1 MRLSLVGIFATI
13 VFGQCLSGHPGQ
25 HFIFSLPETYD
36 QKRLKEWL
44 DTTQPGGVMLT
55 AFHVQHREQTKEL
68 ISFIHKIT
76 NTLVTIDWEGGIVS
90 RPNESGDF
98 HSVPSPWLL
107 ASAGRSACFLAGMLI
122 GHQLRDIGVDMV
134 FAPSLDLFGSRI
146 LATRCF
152 SSDPD
157 IVSECGIAF
166 SRGLEAQGVTPVIKH
181 FPGLGYGTKDTHL
194 DGTVIDIPNQELE
207 KNIRPFKKALQA
219 GINTIMVSHA
229 IVPALDN
236 IPSTLSKN
244 IVTYIKSL
252 NPNTILITDDFS
264 MKAVTHKKTLLDA
277 VNTAIRAG
285 YDFIIYSGTIQ
296 DQVNLIKS
304 VKNIPAKTDKKI
316 QNKSQPPTLDEKALA
331 QQLALFCVQPAEKM
345 PALAH
350 KKIIL
355 ATVHLPKI
363 RPSESWFVNNKKSY
377 LKNQLQTC
385 SKKTIQE
392 YLLNPLDKKTI
403 NTVKNVVAQAK
414 KQNAIVIASLFWY
427 GQGAWNRQQDLW
439 LSELKKMGNNLIIL
453 TLGMPIK
460 TNHTIINL
468 GSFQKPILDRAVE
481 ILMPYFAKASQPT
494 PEATAGR
501 PPGDILLQ
509 QDIEEHLTGKRFGL
523 LCHACSV
530 VYEPNKKPVF
540 LPDKLYAWTKKQKNT
555 KLAAIFSPEH
565 GLEGR
570 VANGQTVASKNT
582 SRWGCPV
589 YSLYGNTKRPT
600 QEMLKNIDVI
610 VVDLQDVGVRCF
622 TYAST
627 IELLLQEAKKHNISI
642 IVLDRPNPIAIWGSQ
657 GPILNKNFT
666 SFIGRLPT
674 PFLHGLTMGQIA
686 TLLNKN
692 IGAELTVIDK
702 KMYGPFIPPSPN
714 LNHPITLFCY
724 PITVFLEGTNYS
736 EGRGTQY
743 PFQQIGAP
751 WVNAKTLAKTLNR
764 ANLSGVW
771 FEPVSFTPRD
781 IEEMA
786 TKPKHKNNLCHG
798 VFLHIHNIQNIK
810 PMIVAKTILETL
822 FLLYPEK
829 SRWIKTGKQY
839 TVDLLVGNNTWRT
852 EITEEA
858 NSY

>member
-1 MRLSLVGIFATI
+1 MRLSLTGIFAAAI
-13 VFGQCLSGHPGQ
+13 LSYCLGEHPGQ
-25 HFIFSLPETYD
+25 HFIFSLPETFD
-36 QKRLKEWL
+36 QKALKNWL
-44 DTTQPGGVMLT
+44 ETTRPGGVMLT
-55 AFHVQHREQTKEL
+55 SFHMQKRDAAKEL
-68 ISFIHKIT
+68 LTFIHKTID
-76 NTLVTIDWEGGIVS
+76 TLICIDWEGGIVS
-90 RPNESGDF
+90 RPNESGEF

-122 GHQLRDIGVDMV
+122 GHQLCDIGVDMV

-146 LATRCF
+146 LASRCF

-166 SRGLEAQGVTPVIKH
+166 SMGLETQGIIPVIKH
-181 FPGLGYGTKDTHL
+181 FPGLGYGKKDTHL
-194 DGTVIDIPNQELE
+194 AGAIINISTQELE

-219 GINTIMVSHA
+219 GINTIMISHA
-229 IVPALDN
+229 IVPAFDN
-236 IPSTLSKN
+236 IPATLSKN

-252 NPNTILITDDFS
+252 NSNAVLITDDFS
-264 MKAVTHKKTLLDA
+264 MKAVTQKKSLPDAINAALL
-277 VNTAIRAG
+277 AG
-285 YDFIIYSGTIQ
+285 YDFIIYSGTTQ
-296 DQVNLIKS
+296 DQINLIKS
-304 VKNIPAKTDKKI
+304 VKNIPAKKDHTKI
-316 QNKSQPPTLDEKALA
+316 TNRDQIPSLDEKTLA
-331 QQLALFCVQPAEKM
+331 QQLALFCVQPPEKI
-345 PALAH
+345 PTLAH

-355 ATVHLPKI
+355 ATVNLPKI
-363 RPSESWFVNNKKSY
+363 RPSESWFVDNKKSY

-385 SKKTIQE
+385 LKNTVQE

-403 NTVKNVVAQAK
+403 NKVKNIVTQAK
-414 KQNAIVIASLFWY
+414 KQNAIIIASLFWY
-427 GQGAWNRQQDLW
+427 GQGAWNQQQDLW
-439 LSELKKMGNNLIIL
+439 LSELKKMEDNLIIL

-468 GSFQKPILDRAVE
+468 GSFQKPILDRAIQMFTTVNHAV
-481 ILMPYFAKASQPT
+481 INL
-494 PEATAGR
+494 
-501 PPGDILLQ
+501 
-509 QDIEEHLTGKRFGL
+509 EEHLAGKRFGL

-530 VYEPNKKPVF
+530 VYEPNKKPAF
-540 LPDKLYAWTKKQKNT
+540 LPDKLYAWAKKQKNT

-570 VANGQTVASKNT
+570 VANGQTVASKDT

-600 QEMLKNIDVI
+600 LEMLKNLDVI

-627 IELLLQEAKKHNISI
+627 IELLLHEAKKHNISI

-657 GPILNKNFT
+657 GPMLNQNFM

-674 PFLHGLTMGQIA
+674 QFLHGLSMGQIA

-692 IGAELTVIDK
+692 IGAELTVIGAHTSLPAVASCEGWELIEV
-702 KMYGPFIPPSPN
+702 YIPPSPN
-714 LNHPITLFCY
+714 LNYPITLFCY

-751 WVNAKTLAKTLNR
+751 WINAKTLAKTLNR

-771 FEPVSFTPRD
+771 FEPVSFTPKD
-781 IEEMA
+781 IPGMA
-786 TKPKHKNNLCHG
+786 TNSKHKHNLCHG
-798 VFLHIHNIQNIK
+798 VFLHIYDIKKVK
-810 PMIVAKTILETL
+810 PMVIAKTILETL

-839 TVDLLVGNNTWRT
+839 TIDLLVGNNTWRT
-852 EITEEA
+852 EITEDA